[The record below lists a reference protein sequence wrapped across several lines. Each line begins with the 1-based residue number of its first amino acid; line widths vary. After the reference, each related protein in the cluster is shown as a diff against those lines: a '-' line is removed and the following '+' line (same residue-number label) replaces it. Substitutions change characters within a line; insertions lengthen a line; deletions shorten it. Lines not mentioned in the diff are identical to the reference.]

1 MAMKKVL
8 KVKPARSVLGST
20 GSFVVLLLCG
30 VVMILPMLFIISNAF
45 KPMDELFMYPPKLFV
60 RNPTTDNF
68 SLLATVFEDS
78 QVPFFRYLFN
88 TLSITVI
95 ATVGKVVVATMA
107 GYVLEKKRFPGRKF
121 IFNMVVTAMLFT
133 SAVTAI
139 PNYLIL
145 SKLGWI
151 DSYLSIVVPTL
162 GASMGVFLVKQFMG
176 NISNSI
182 LEAARVDGASEH
194 RIFWTLVV
202 PNVKPAWLTLVIFTV
217 QDTWGETGGTYIYS
231 EELKT
236 LQTALNQIVAS
247 GISRTGVSAA
257 ISLIMMIVPITVFI
271 LTQKNVVQTMMS
283 SGIKE

>member
-1 MAMKKVL
+1 MKKIL
-8 KVKPARSVLGST
+8 KAKPGRSLIGS
-20 GSFVVLLLCG
+20 GGNFIFLLICG
-30 VVMILPMLFIISNAF
+30 VVMVLPMLFIISNAF
-45 KPMDELFMYPPKLFV
+45 KPIDELFMYPPKLFV

-78 QVPFFRYLFN
+78 LVPFSRYLSN
-88 TLSITVI
+88 TVMITLISVI
-95 ATVGKVVVATMA
+95 GKVVVSTMA
-107 GYVLEKKRFPGRKF
+107 GYVLEKKRFPGKKL
-121 IFNMVVTAMLFT
+121 IFDTVVTAMLFT
-133 SAVTAI
+133 SAVTSI

-151 DSYLSIVVPTL
+151 DTYWAIVVPTI

-182 LEAARVDGASEH
+182 LEAARVDGAGEH
-194 RIFWTLVV
+194 RIFWTIVF

-217 QDTWGETGGTYIYS
+217 QNTWSETGGTFIYS

-236 LQTALNQIVAS
+236 MQTALNQVVAS

-257 ISLIMMIVPITVFI
+257 ISLIMMIVPIIVFI

>member
-1 MAMKKVL
+1 MKKLL
-8 KVKPARSVLGST
+8 KSRPGRSAVGNSGNILFLSI
-20 GSFVVLLLCG
+20 CG
-30 VVMILPMLFIISNAF
+30 MFMILPMLFIISNAF
-45 KPMDELFMYPPKLFV
+45 KPMDELFMYPPRLIV
-60 RNPTTDNF
+60 QNPTMDNF
-68 SLLATVFEDS
+68 SALKTVFSDS
-78 QVPFFRYLFN
+78 LVPFPRYLYN
-88 TLSITVI
+88 TVFITIITTILKVI
-95 ATVGKVVVATMA
+95 VATMA

-121 IFNMVVTAMLFT
+121 IFKMVITAMLFT

-151 DSYLSIVVPTL
+151 NSYLSIIIPAL
-162 GASMGVFLVKQFMG
+162 GASFGVFLVKQFMV
-176 NISNSI
+176 NIPNTI

-194 RIFWTLVV
+194 RIFWRMVV

-217 QDTWGETGGTYIYS
+217 QDMWSETGGTYIYS

-236 LQTALNQIVAS
+236 LQTALNQIVSS

-257 ISLIMMIVPITVFI
+257 ISLIMMIIPITVFI
-271 LTQKNVVQTMMS
+271 LSQKNVVETMMS

>member
-1 MAMKKVL
+1 MNMKKII
-8 KVKPARSVLGST
+8 KAKPGRSVIGNTSNFL
-20 GSFVVLLLCG
+20 VLVIFG
-30 VVMILPMLFIISNAF
+30 IFMIIPMLFIISNAF
-45 KPMDELFMYPPKLFV
+45 KPLDELFMYPPRLFV

-68 SLLATVFEDS
+68 SSLATVFEDS
-78 QVPFFRYLFN
+78 RVPFPRYLFN
-88 TLSITVI
+88 TLFITLVT
-95 ATVGKVVVATMA
+95 TVGKVIVATMA

-121 IFNMVVTAMLFT
+121 IFDLVVTALLFT

-151 DSYLSIVVPTL
+151 DSYLSIIVPAM

-176 NISNSI
+176 NIPDSI
-182 LEAARVDGASEH
+182 LEAAMVDGATEH
-194 RIFWTLVV
+194 RIFWTIVV

-217 QDTWGETGGTYIYS
+217 QDMWGVTGGTYIYS

-236 LQTALNQIVAS
+236 LQTSLNEIVSS

-257 ISLIMMIVPITVFI
+257 ISLIMMIVPIVVFI

>member
-1 MAMKKVL
+1 M
-8 KVKPARSVLGST
+8 
-20 GSFVVLLLCG
+20 
-30 VVMILPMLFIISNAF
+30 
-45 KPMDELFMYPPKLFV
+45 
-60 RNPTTDNF
+60 
-68 SLLATVFEDS
+68 ATVFEDS
-78 QVPFFRYLFN
+78 WVPFPRYLFN
-88 TLSITVI
+88 TLFITLVT
-95 ATVGKVVVATMA
+95 TVGKVIVATMA
-107 GYVLEKKRFPGRKF
+107 GYVLEKKKFPGRKL
-121 IFNMVVTAMLFT
+121 IFDLVVTALLFT

-151 DSYLSIVVPTL
+151 DSYLSIIVPAM

-176 NISNSI
+176 NIPNSI
-182 LEAARVDGASEH
+182 LEAAMVDGASEH
-194 RIFWTLVV
+194 RIFWTIVV

-217 QDTWGETGGTYIYS
+217 QDMWSVTGGTYIYS

-236 LQTALNQIVAS
+236 LQTSLNEIVSS

-257 ISLIMMIVPITVFI
+257 ISLIMMIVPIVVFI

>member
-1 MAMKKVL
+1 MKKII
-8 KVKPARSVLGST
+8 KARPGRSVIGST
-20 GSFVVLLLCG
+20 GNFLVLVVFG
-30 VVMILPMLFIISNAF
+30 IFMVIPMLFIISNAF
-45 KPMDELFMYPPKLFV
+45 KPLDELFMYPPRLFV

-68 SLLATVFEDS
+68 SSLATVFEDS
-78 QVPFFRYLFN
+78 WVPFPRYLFN
-88 TLSITVI
+88 TLFITVVT
-95 ATVGKVVVATMA
+95 TVGKVIVATMA
-107 GYVLEKKRFPGRKF
+107 GYVLEKKKFPGRKL
-121 IFNMVVTAMLFT
+121 IFDLVVTALLFT

-151 DSYLSIVVPTL
+151 DSYLSIIVPAM

-176 NISNSI
+176 NIPNSI
-182 LEAARVDGASEH
+182 LEAAMVDGASEH
-194 RIFWTLVV
+194 RIFWTIVV

-217 QDTWGETGGTYIYS
+217 QDMWSVTGGTYIYS

-236 LQTALNQIVAS
+236 LQTSLNEIVSS

-257 ISLIMMIVPITVFI
+257 ISLIMMIVPIVVFI

>member
-1 MAMKKVL
+1 MKKII
-8 KVKPARSVLGST
+8 KAKPGRSVIGST
-20 GSFVVLLLCG
+20 GSFIVLLLCG
-30 VVMILPMLFIISNAF
+30 VVMVLPMLFIISNAF
-45 KPMDELFMYPPKLFV
+45 KPLDELFMYPPRLFV

-68 SLLATVFEDS
+68 SSLMTVFEDS
-78 QVPFFRYLFN
+78 QVPFPRYLFN
-88 TLSITVI
+88 TVFITV
-95 ATVGKVVVATMA
+95 ATTVCKVIVATMA
-107 GYVLEKKRFPGRKF
+107 GYVLDKKRFPGRKL
-121 IFNMVVTAMLFT
+121 IFNLVINALLFT

-145 SKLGWI
+145 SRLGWI
-151 DSYLSIVVPTL
+151 DSYLSIIVPAV

-176 NISNSI
+176 NISDSI

-194 RIFWTLVV
+194 RIFWTIVV

-217 QDTWGETGGTYIYS
+217 QDMWSVTGGTYIYS

-236 LQTALNQIVAS
+236 LQTSLNEIVSS

-257 ISLIMMIVPITVFI
+257 ISFIMMIVPIAVFVM
-271 LTQKNVVQTMMS
+271 TQKNVVQTMMS

>member
-1 MAMKKVL
+1 MSMKKII
-8 KVKPARSVLGST
+8 KARPGRSVIGST
-20 GSFVVLLLCG
+20 GNFLVLVIFG
-30 VVMILPMLFIISNAF
+30 IFMIIPMLFIISNAF
-45 KPMDELFMYPPKLFV
+45 KPLDELFMYPPRLFV

-68 SLLATVFEDS
+68 SSLATVFEDS
-78 QVPFFRYLFN
+78 WVPFPRYLFN
-88 TLSITVI
+88 TLFITLVT
-95 ATVGKVVVATMA
+95 TVGKVIVATMA
-107 GYVLEKKRFPGRKF
+107 GYVLEKKKFPGRKL
-121 IFNMVVTAMLFT
+121 IFDLVVTALLFT

-151 DSYLSIVVPTL
+151 DSYLSIIVPAM

-176 NISNSI
+176 NIPNSI
-182 LEAARVDGASEH
+182 LEAAMVDGASEH
-194 RIFWTLVV
+194 RIFWTIVV

-217 QDTWGETGGTYIYS
+217 QDMWSVTGGTYIYS

-236 LQTALNQIVAS
+236 LQTSLNEIVSS

-257 ISLIMMIVPITVFI
+257 ISLIMMIVPIVVFI

>member
-1 MAMKKVL
+1 MKKII
-8 KVKPARSVLGST
+8 KSKPGRSVIGNT
-20 GSFVVLLLCG
+20 GNFVVLVIFGLFML
-30 VVMILPMLFIISNAF
+30 LPMLFIISNAF
-45 KPMDELFMYPPKLFV
+45 KPLDELFMYPPRLFV

-68 SLLATVFEDS
+68 SSLATVFSDS
-78 QVPFFRYLFN
+78 LVPFPRYLFN
-88 TLSITVI
+88 TFFITVVT
-95 ATVGKVVVATMA
+95 TVLKVIVATMA
-107 GYVLEKKRFPGRKF
+107 GYVLEKKRFPGRKL
-121 IFNMVVTAMLFT
+121 IFKTVVTAMLFT

-151 DSYLSIVVPTL
+151 DSYLSIIIPAL
-162 GASMGVFLVKQFMG
+162 GTSFGVFLVKQFMG
-176 NISNSI
+176 NIPDTI

-194 RIFWTLVV
+194 RIFWTIVV
-202 PNVKPAWLTLVIFTV
+202 PNVKSAWLTLVIFTV

-231 EELKT
+231 EQLKT

-257 ISLIMMIVPITVFI
+257 ISLIMMIVPITVFVI
-271 LTQKNVVQTMMS
+271 SQKNVVETMMS

>member
-1 MAMKKVL
+1 MKKII
-8 KVKPARSVLGST
+8 KARPGRSVIGST
-20 GSFVVLLLCG
+20 GNFLVLVVFG
-30 VVMILPMLFIISNAF
+30 IFMIIPMLFIISNAF
-45 KPMDELFMYPPKLFV
+45 KPLDELFMYPPRLFV

-68 SLLATVFEDS
+68 SSLATVFEDS
-78 QVPFFRYLFN
+78 WVPFPRYLFN
-88 TLSITVI
+88 TLFITVVT
-95 ATVGKVVVATMA
+95 TVGKVIVATMA
-107 GYVLEKKRFPGRKF
+107 GYVLEKKKFPGRKL
-121 IFNMVVTAMLFT
+121 IFDLVVTALLFT

-151 DSYLSIVVPTL
+151 DSYLSIIVPAM

-176 NISNSI
+176 NIPNSI
-182 LEAARVDGASEH
+182 LEAAMVDGASEH
-194 RIFWTLVV
+194 RIFWTIVV

-217 QDTWGETGGTYIYS
+217 QDMWSVTGGTYIYS

-236 LQTALNQIVAS
+236 LQTSLNEIVSS

-257 ISLIMMIVPITVFI
+257 ISLIMMIVPIVVFI

>member
-1 MAMKKVL
+1 MGMKKII
-8 KVKPARSVLGST
+8 KARPGRSVIGST
-20 GSFVVLLLCG
+20 GNFLVLVIFG
-30 VVMILPMLFIISNAF
+30 IFMIIPMLFIISNAF
-45 KPMDELFMYPPKLFV
+45 KPLDELFMYPPRLFV

-68 SLLATVFEDS
+68 SSLTTVFEES
-78 QVPFFRYLFN
+78 WVPFPRYLFN
-88 TLSITVI
+88 TLFITLI
-95 ATVGKVVVATMA
+95 TTIGKVIVATMA
-107 GYVLEKKRFPGRKF
+107 GYVLEKKKFPGRKL
-121 IFNMVVTAMLFT
+121 IFDLVVTALLFT

-151 DSYLSIVVPTL
+151 DSYLSIIVPAM

-176 NISNSI
+176 NIPDSI
-182 LEAARVDGASEH
+182 LEAAMVDGASEH
-194 RIFWTLVV
+194 RIFWTIVV

-217 QDTWGETGGTYIYS
+217 QDMWSVTGGTYIYS

-236 LQTALNQIVAS
+236 LQTALNEIVSS

-257 ISLIMMIVPITVFI
+257 ISLIMMIVPIVVFI